1 MPHLRFRALDEK
13 HVQYLSESLVAPLAK
28 AMNTTEDNF
37 TFELVNTRFF
47 YKKKEVESYP
57 FVEVLWF
64 SRGKEV
70 QLRAAMVITDHVK
83 VVSKAADVVVVF
95 RALPEAD
102 YYENGQHF

>member
-1 MPHLRFRALDEK
+1 MPHLRFRALDEA
-13 HVQYLSESLVAPLAK
+13 HVQALSDSLISPLAK
-28 AMNTTEDNF
+28 AMSTTEDNF
-37 TFELVNTRFF
+37 TFELIGSRFF
-47 YKKKEVESYP
+47 YKKKAIESYP

-70 QLRAAMVITDHVK
+70 QQKAAMIITDHVK

-102 YYENGQHF
+102 YYENGKPF